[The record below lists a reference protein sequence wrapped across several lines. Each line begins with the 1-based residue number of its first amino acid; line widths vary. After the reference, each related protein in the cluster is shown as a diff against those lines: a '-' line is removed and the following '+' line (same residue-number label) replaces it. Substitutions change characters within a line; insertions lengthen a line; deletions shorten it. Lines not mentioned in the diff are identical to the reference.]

1 MRISFPAMKGS
12 MGRRDFYVAMIKL
25 SLIPKIFSYHDWAE
39 LPPEQRAQRVLQKS
53 RIPEI
58 TQYILDNE
66 NGYLFSSLTAS
77 YNGEEVFRP
86 SNESPDLGI
95 LELPLDSQFVINDGQ
110 HRMAAIVEALKQN
123 PLLASETIS
132 VVFFPFEDLDRMQQ
146 MFSDLNRTV
155 KVTTKSLNI
164 LYDHRDLLGQ
174 LVLDAVEKVSVFK
187 NMVDKDRVS
196 LPLRSPKLFTLS
208 AVYDASRELVGVVTP
223 ENQDEKAEIINN
235 YWEAVGV
242 NIRQW
247 RQVQRGEL
255 KPSELRSE
263 YVHSHAVVLWG
274 IGAMGRTLIQEYPS
288 DWQSKLA
295 GLADI
300 DWRRT
305 NKEWQGVCMQGT
317 DIINRTQSRKDTAS
331 FLKNKMGLLLQ
342 PRKERDI
349 FEEIVDL
356 GRSRGG
362 VLTYDDI
369 NEALPSEFFSPS
381 EIEDFIDI
389 LVDMDIK
396 VVGYKEGITDRN
408 FNGAGKKSGEDLS
421 LVFVDLLKTQGVSY
435 EISERKKGYSSKVIR
450 INQKKCLIAHA
461 NLNNAGNYW
470 FGFRPDD
477 IKVNGKYDRVI
488 LLCGDNKLEKKYV
501 IPHEEFKKFVLKGRL
516 LGGKD
521 YPDYQ
526 VKIFPDRGYIMKV
539 TGNSNDE
546 LDMNKYQ
553 VENFN

>member
-1 MRISFPAMKGS
+1 MKISFPAMKGD
-12 MGRRDFYVAMIKL
+12 MGKRDFYVAMIKL

-53 RIPEI
+53 RVPEI

-66 NGYLFSSLTAS
+66 EGYLFSSLTAS

-86 SNESPDLGI
+86 SAESPEIGI

-123 PLLASETIS
+123 PTLANETIS

-155 KVTTKSLNI
+155 KVTSKSLNI

-174 LVLDAVEKVSVFK
+174 LVLDAVERVSVFR

-208 AVYDASRELVGVVTP
+208 AVYDASRELVGVVTL
-223 ENQDEKAEIINN
+223 ENQDKKAEIINN
-235 YWEAVGV
+235 YWEAVGA

-247 RQVQRGEL
+247 KQVQKGEL
-255 KPSELRSE
+255 RPSELRSE

-274 IGAMGRTLIQEYPS
+274 IGAMGRTLIQEYPTN
-288 DWQSKLA
+288 WQSKLTR
-295 GLADI
+295 LSDI

-317 DIINRTQSRKDTAS
+317 DIVNRRQSRKDTAS
-331 FLKNKMGLLLQ
+331 FLKNKMGQ
-342 PRKERDI
+342 NPVTPMGINPDKI
-349 FEEIVDL
+349 FEE
-356 GRSRGG
+356 SSK
-362 VLTYDDI
+362 TYD
-369 NEALPSEFFSPS
+369 FSSLDNSPKNS
-381 EIEDFIDI
+381 
-389 LVDMDIK
+389 
-396 VVGYKEGITDRN
+396 
-408 FNGAGKKSGEDLS
+408 GKDLS
-421 LVFVDLLKTQGVSY
+421 LEFGELLKKQGVAH
-435 EISERKKGYSSKVIR
+435 EVLERKKGSSPKVMR
-450 INQKKCLIAHA
+450 INQNKCLIAHA

-470 FGFRPDD
+470 FGFHPDD
-477 IKVNGKYDRVI
+477 IRVAGKYDRVI
-488 LLCGDNKLEKKYV
+488 LLCGDNKLEKEYF
-501 IPHEEFKKFVLKGRL
+501 IPHEEFKNFVLKGTEVRA
-516 LGGKD
+516 GTN
-521 YPDYQ
+521 YSDYQ
-526 VKIFPDRGYIMKV
+526 VKIFPHRGYIMKV
-539 TGNSNDE
+539 TGNPKVE

-553 VENFN
+553 VEKW

>member
-1 MRISFPAMKGS
+1 MKISFPAMKGN
-12 MGRRDFYVAMIKL
+12 MGKRDFYVAMIKL

-58 TQYILDNE
+58 TRYILDNE
-66 NGYLFSSLTAS
+66 DGYLFSSLTAS

-86 SNESPDLGI
+86 SNESPELGI

-110 HRMAAIVEALKQN
+110 HRMAAIVEAIKQN

-235 YWEAVGV
+235 YWEAVGA

-247 RQVQRGEL
+247 KQVQRGEL
-255 KPSELRSE
+255 KPSELRTE

-274 IGAMGRTLIQEYPS
+274 IGSMGRTLIQEYPS
-288 DWQSKLA
+288 DWQSKLSR
-295 GLADI
+295 LADI

-305 NKEWQGVCMQGT
+305 NKEWQGICMQGT
-317 DIINRTQSRKDTAS
+317 DIINRKQSREATAS
-331 FLKNKMGLLLQ
+331 FLKNKTGLLQ
-342 PRKERDI
+342 PIRKERDI
-349 FEEIVDL
+349 FEEIVNL
-356 GRSRGG
+356 GKKRG
-362 VLTYDDI
+362 VLTYKKI
-369 NEALPSEFFSPS
+369 NEMLPSEYFSPD
-381 EIEDFIDI
+381 EIEDMVDILIDMGITVVDEDSNINGNNRGFEKKFSIDLSSMFID
-389 LVDMDIK
+389 
-396 VVGYKEGITDRN
+396 
-408 FNGAGKKSGEDLS
+408 F
-421 LVFVDLLKTQGVSY
+421 LKMQGVPY
-435 EISERKKGYSSKVIR
+435 EILERKKGHSPKVIR
-450 INQKKCLIAHA
+450 INQKKCLVAHA
-461 NLNNAGNYW
+461 NLNRAGNYW

-477 IKVNGKYDRVI
+477 ITVDGKYNCVI

-501 IPHEEFKKFVLKGRL
+501 IPHEKFKKFVLSGAMVKAGTNY
-516 LGGKD
+516 K
-521 YPDYQ
+521 DYQ

-553 VENFN
+553 VENV

>member
-1 MRISFPAMKGS
+1 MKISFPAMKGN
-12 MGRRDFYVAMIKL
+12 MGKRDFYVAMIKL

-66 NGYLFSSLTAS
+66 DGYLFSSLTAS

-86 SNESPDLGI
+86 SVESHELGI

-155 KVTTKSLNI
+155 KITTKSLNI

-208 AVYDASRELVGVVTP
+208 AVYDASRELVSVVTP
-223 ENQDEKAEIINN
+223 ENQDEKAEIIKN

-288 DWQSKLA
+288 DWQSKLTR
-295 GLADI
+295 LADI

-317 DIINRTQSRKDTAS
+317 DIVNRRQSRKDTAS
-331 FLKNKMGLLLQ
+331 FLKNKMELLLQ
-342 PRKERDI
+342 PRKEREDI
-349 FEEIVDL
+349 FKEIVDL
-356 GRSRGG
+356 GKRRG
-362 VLTYDDI
+362 D
-369 NEALPSEFFSPS
+369 S
-381 EIEDFIDI
+381 
-389 LVDMDIK
+389 
-396 VVGYKEGITDRN
+396 
-408 FNGAGKKSGEDLS
+408 GKKSGKDLS
-421 LVFVDLLKTQGVSY
+421 LEFLELLKKQGAIY
-435 EISERKKGYSSKVIR
+435 EVLERKKGYSPKVIR
-450 INQKKCLIAHA
+450 VNQNKCLIAHA
-461 NLNNAGNYW
+461 NLSQGRYW
-470 FGFRPDD
+470 FGFRPED
-477 IKVNGKYDRVI
+477 ITVDGEYGFVI
-488 LLCGDNKLEKKYV
+488 LLCGDNKLEKKYRV
-501 IPHEEFKKFVLKGRL
+501 PHEEFKQFVLKGKL
-516 LGGKD
+516 QEGKD

-526 VKIFPDRGYIMKV
+526 VTIFPNRGYIMKV
-539 TGNSNDE
+539 TGNPNVE
-546 LDMNKYQ
+546 LDMDKYQ
-553 VENFN
+553 VENWNL